1 MTCPRCGWPSTHLI
15 KPYHES
21 AWSEH
26 GGMCGRCC
34 QQAASHYDA
43 QEKWPAFAEPGV
55 YGTMTR
61 PGQMPASSED
71 EW

>member
-1 MTCPRCGWPSTHLI
+1 
-15 KPYHES
+15 
-21 AWSEH
+21 
-26 GGMCGRCC
+26 MCGRCC